1 MLSLSCNLKVQ
12 LVFNEIQKAEDQEEV
27 EIKTFLR
34 KKVLTLIVMSPLNLN
49 IALCQI

>member
-12 LVFNEIQKAEDQEEV
+12 LVFNEIQKAEDQEV

-49 IALCQI
+49 IALC